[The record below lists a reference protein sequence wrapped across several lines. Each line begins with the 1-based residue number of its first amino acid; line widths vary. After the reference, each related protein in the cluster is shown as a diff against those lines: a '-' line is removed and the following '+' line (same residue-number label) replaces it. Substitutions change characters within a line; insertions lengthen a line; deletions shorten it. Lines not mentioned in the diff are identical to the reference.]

1 MGAAEIFGGTLLGMI
16 LFYIIA
22 IACRFFIYK
31 NKNSEW
37 PKTGAA
43 LNIWTLAKSTTCA
56 TCPACTPTPCN
67 SSAPGTTRPF
77 RVKGAP
83 CATNAYPSPTAANA
97 STYKYD
103 SKLNC
108 SDVATCATGFFP
120 VGNECR
126 AECPAPP
133 TGTPYTADANATKMV
148 KPSTLAD
155 ATCTNAVSVE
165 CKTGYVPI
173 GGTCVETCPVPS
185 VTIPNA
191 KTYKKTGS
199 PLSCTP
205 TTVAECKD
213 GFQVGTAGTAANTF
227 VADPAGASYYT
238 MKDLVEHYLMHG

>member
-43 LNIWTLAKSTTCA
+43 LNIWTLAKSVTCA

-67 SSAPGTTRPF
+67 TSAPGTTRPF

-83 CATNAYPSPTAANA
+83 CPTNAYPSPIAPNA
-97 STYKYD
+97 LTYKYD

-108 SDVATCATGFFP
+108 SQLASCADGYYP

-126 AECPAPP
+126 PVCSPFTPNDSNVTKAVRA
-133 TGTPYTADANATKMV
+133 GTANDAA
-148 KPSTLAD
+148 
-155 ATCTNAVSVE
+155 CTYAVE
-165 CKTGYVPI
+165 CAATHVPI
-173 GGTCVETCPVPS
+173 AGACVEKCTPS
-185 VTIPNA
+185 ITIPNA

-199 PLSCTP
+199 PLTCTTP
-205 TTVAECKD
+205 TVAECND
-213 GFQVGTAGTAANTF
+213 GYEIGSGADANKC
-227 VADPAGASYYT
+227 VASPAGASYYT

>member
-43 LNIWTLAKSTTCA
+43 LNIWTLAKSVTCA

-97 STYKYD
+97 LTYKYD

-108 SDVATCATGFFP
+108 SQLASCADGYYP

-126 AECPAPP
+126 GVCPAPP
-133 TGTPYTADANATKMV
+133 TGTPYAADANAKKMV
-148 KPSTLAD
+148 KSSTTAID
-155 ATCTNAVSVE
+155 CASGAVSVE
-165 CKTGYVPI
+165 CNTGYVPI
-173 GGTCVETCPVPS
+173 GGVCVETCPTPS
-185 VTIPNA
+185 VTIPNT
-191 KTYKKTGS
+191 KTYKKGGS
-199 PLSCTP
+199 PLACTTP
-205 TTVAECKD
+205 TVAECND
-213 GFQVGTAGTAANTF
+213 GYEIGSGADANKC
-227 VADPAGASYYT
+227 VASPAGASYYT